1 MSNDESVD
9 PELVEQTKQQIRELV
24 NEIADLAQQDIPEK
38 DFYSGF
44 LDRVVTALAA
54 NGGAVWD
61 VSGGRIELAAE
72 IGLRGSGLVASEDA
86 QLAHGRLLRKMIVGG
101 EALLVDPHAAAGDD
115 EEDGSNPTDHLLVL
129 GLLRA
134 DQEVQSVVEIFQRSG
149 TPETTQ
155 QGYLRFVIQMC
166 DLAGDYLK
174 TRSLRRY
181 GARQSL
187 ANQVEQFTRL
197 VHRSLD
203 PRISAYALANEGR
216 RLIDCDRVTVAVM
229 RGSNCKIEAVSG
241 QDTFDKRSNT
251 IVLLQELTNAVA
263 RQGDPVWYTGD
274 TTDMP
279 PQVEDAIQ
287 AYVDESHSKTVA
299 ILPLRREKVVDE
311 TKDRDNE
318 PEDIVG
324 ALVVEQIEDTKLREG
339 FVQRVEMVAR
349 HGASGLA
356 NAVEHHNLFLM
367 PLWRAI
373 GKTKILVRARTLP
386 KTVTITLA
394 SLAVIL
400 AMCIVPMDYNL
411 EGDATLQPALRRDVF
426 ATVPGNV
433 RKLLVNSGDV
443 VEKGAPLVELE
454 NVQLRL
460 ELAKIRSEADQT
472 AERMDALDRQLSGSL
487 NLQDRKQLE
496 GQLATA
502 DDSLR
507 GLQAQLDLMAKRLED
522 EIVRAPIDGIVTT
535 WDVQQK
541 LFNRPVEVGEVLMTI
556 ADTSED
562 ANWELEVKMP
572 EHRIGDV
579 SEQMAALAKE
589 NEGITKDED
598 KKKME
603 VKYVLATNPK
613 HDYTD
618 YVSSVSLTAD
628 SEGEKGSH
636 VKMLVPISEPSR
648 KELGKQL
655 RPGAT
660 VKAKAY
666 CGRRA
671 VGYVLFRDLVNFV
684 HQRILFKFF

>member
-1 MSNDESVD
+1 MANNDDSVD

-24 NEIADLAQQDIPEK
+24 NEIADLTQQDIPEK
-38 DFYSGF
+38 EFYNGF

-54 NGGAVWD
+54 NGGVVWD
-61 VSGGRIELAAE
+61 VSSGRIEVSAE
-72 IGLRGSGLVASEDA
+72 VGLRESGLLASEDA
-86 QLAHGRLLRKMIVGG
+86 QLAHGRMLRKIIVGG
-101 EALLVDPHAAAGDD
+101 EATLVDPHAAVSDD
-115 EEDGSNPTDHLLVL
+115 EEDGSNPTGHLLVL
-129 GLLRA
+129 GLMRA
-134 DQEVQSVVEIFQRSG
+134 DQEIQSIVEIFQRPG

-155 QGYLRFVIQMC
+155 QGYLRFVVQMC

-197 VHRSLD
+197 VHRSLE
-203 PRISAYALANEGR
+203 PRTTAYALANEGR

-229 RGSNCKIEAVSG
+229 HGSNCKIEAVSG

-263 RQGDPVWYTGD
+263 RQGEPIWYTGD
-274 TTDMP
+274 TSDMP

-318 PEDIVG
+318 PEEIVG

-373 GKTKILVRARTLP
+373 GKSKVLVQARTLP
-386 KTVTITLA
+386 KTVTVTAAI
-394 SLAVIL
+394 LAVIL
-400 AMCIVPMDYNL
+400 ALCIVPMDYNL
-411 EGDATLQPALRRDVF
+411 EGDGVLQPVERRDVY
-426 ATVPGNV
+426 ASVPGQVKKILV
-433 RKLLVNSGDV
+433 RTGDKV
-443 VEKGAPLVELE
+443 VAGQPLVELE
-454 NVQLRL
+454 NVELRVQLAQINTQVGETERR
-460 ELAKIRSEADQT
+460 IEAIDFQLLT
-472 AERMDALDRQLSGSL
+472 ARNPVDKE
-487 NLQDRKQLE
+487 QLE
-496 GQLATA
+496 GQRATA
-502 DDSLR
+502 VDSLV
-507 GLQAQLDLMAKRLED
+507 GLTAQLELLRTRKQD
-522 EIVRAPIDGIVTT
+522 ETVVAPIDGTVTT
-535 WDVQQK
+535 WDVEQK
-541 LFNRPVEVGEVLMTI
+541 LFNRPVEVGEVLMTV
-556 ADTSED
+556 ADTSAD
-562 ANWELEVKMP
+562 WELEVKMP

-579 SEQMAALAKE
+579 SEALAALAEE
-589 NEGITKDED
+589 NAKTGKNE
-598 KKKME
+598 KMP

-613 HDYTD
+613 HDYQD
-618 YVSSVSLTAD
+618 YVAEVSLTANA
-628 SEGEKGSH
+628 EGEQGS
-636 VKMLVPISEPSR
+636 VVNIRVPISKESR
-648 KELGKQL
+648 AELDEQL

>member
-1 MSNDESVD
+1 MSNEDSVD

-38 DFYSGF
+38 EFYSGF
-44 LDRVVTALAA
+44 LDRIVTALAA
-54 NGGAVWD
+54 NGGVVWD
-61 VSGGRIELAAE
+61 VSSGRIEVAAE
-72 IGLRGSGLVASEDA
+72 VGLRESGLLVSENA
-86 QLAHGRLLRKMIVGG
+86 QQAHGRLLRHVLVGG
-101 EALLVDPHAAAGDD
+101 DAMIVDPHAATSDD

-134 DQEVQSVVEIFQRSG
+134 DQEVQSIVEIFQRAG
-149 TPETTQ
+149 TPDTTQ

-187 ANQVEQFTRL
+187 ANQVEQFTRM

-203 PRISAYALANEGR
+203 PRVSAYALANEGR

-229 RGSNCKIEAVSG
+229 RGNNCKIEAVSG

-263 RQGDPVWYTGD
+263 RQGEPIWYTGD
-274 TTDMP
+274 TSDMP

-311 TKDRDNE
+311 TKDRDNDVE
-318 PEDIVG
+318 EIVG

-373 GKTKILVRARTLP
+373 GKTKVLVQARTLP
-386 KTVTITLA
+386 KTVTITA
-394 SLAVIL
+394 AILAVIL
-400 AMCIVPMDYNL
+400 ALCIVPMDYNL
-411 EGDATLQPALRRDVF
+411 EGDATLQPAVRRDVF

-433 RKLLVNSGDV
+433 VKIRVKADDHVKAGDV
-443 VEKGAPLVELE
+443 LVELE

-460 ELAKIRSEADQT
+460 ELNEVEAKYNETIESIDGLERRRSQAPIS
-472 AERMDALDRQLSGSL
+472 DRAQI
-487 NLQDRKQLE
+487 D
-496 GQLATA
+496 GQIATA
-502 DDSLR
+502 QESLI
-507 GLQAQLDLMAKRLED
+507 GLKSQMELLKRRKED
-522 EIVRAPIDGIVTT
+522 EFVRAPIDGIVTT

-541 LFNRPVEVGEVLMTI
+541 LFGRPVEVGEVLMEI
-556 ADTSED
+556 AQTDGD
-562 ANWELEVKMP
+562 WQLEVKMP

-579 SEQMAALAKE
+579 SEAKAAFDA
-589 NEGITKDED
+589 EGKSMD
-598 KKKME
+598 
-603 VKYVLATNPK
+603 VKYVLASNPK
-613 HDYTD
+613 LDYED
-618 YVSSVSLTAD
+618 ELSSISLTAD
-628 SEGEKGSH
+628 GEGEQGSF
-636 VKMLVPISEPSR
+636 VKIRVPISDASR
-648 KELGKQL
+648 KALGNQL
-655 RPGAT
+655 RPGTSA
-660 VKAKAY
+660 KAKAH

-684 HQRILFKFF
+684 HQRVLFKFF